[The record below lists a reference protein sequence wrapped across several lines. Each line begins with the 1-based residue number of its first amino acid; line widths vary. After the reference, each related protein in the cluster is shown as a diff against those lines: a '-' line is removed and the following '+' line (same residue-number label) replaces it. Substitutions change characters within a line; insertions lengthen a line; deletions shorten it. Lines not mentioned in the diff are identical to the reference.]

1 MKTFLSLSM
10 VVLVIFCFAPVGR
23 AQIGIDPNEGLRIQA
38 GSSPELFA
46 VKWFGKSGRTYFVQT
61 SETLLPGSWVYLPVI
76 ESGAGAVSQWGY
88 ENTAH
93 RSFVRLVYTDAA
105 YSGPVGAADF
115 DSDGLTNNQ
124 ELGTTMTDPLE
135 GDVDG
140 DGLNDGQEIAL
151 GTDPA
156 SADSDGDGL
165 NDGAESAEGSD
176 PNDST
181 SQPNLERWIQT
192 ERWSRN
198 QFDSCTLTDAGNEYP
213 DPSERYGRSRA
224 THLNGAWVN
233 NEGYIFGATPFPM
246 VIGSFVPPT
255 NWGTGFILPLFYTG
269 FNASEV
275 LASTENSGPG
285 AHGETLAR
293 RLWDATN
300 TLMRLRT
307 SAAMTSDYVVAYQVF
322 RDRRAALSEGPRTRT
337 MSSSRYLTLPA
348 NAVNGPQEPFIY
360 APEEGFDDIYVLKA
374 VPEVHPRT
382 ISFSGATYQE
392 LKGDDGQV
400 TYKAPHWYD
409 VNGDMQIAP
418 GLMLPERN
426 RPVAYVQ
433 GSTIKLK
440 AKFRAK
446 GFNWQNN
453 GVHVRAKINGTLDL
467 PDTYCVMA
475 TDGYLTLPETPLDQP
490 LDHTVKF
497 YSAQGDNSFNIAW
510 EFYTNYIGNDPNW
523 KSAGTTKH
531 TVYLVKA
538 VPLTTAKSLM
548 CETLFN
554 IGCRKADGL
563 TDPTAIVNAI
573 YGEFTDQKVARVE
586 PSKGTLRKSMSI
598 EHPEDDEEMTY
609 WGNPTQDYFTTI
621 DLLKEADGKC
631 GAWARFFMDVLRAQ
645 GITGAELYVLKAP
658 SPNSTQLAADYLSE
672 IGLNLSPSPPQDFTP
687 LLLVNDW
694 TLFEPSPGNGNPSK
708 FRHTD
713 NPGVAAQG
721 NTLPRSYFQDH
732 DVVCYG
738 TKFYDPSY
746 GSTGPG
752 GGPFD
757 SIAAWEHHSIAG
769 YGAGFTGSQAP
780 NVLGAGVKLWVSGAD
795 VENVQE
801 TQRDTT
807 SENTTY

>member
-38 GSSPELFA
+38 GASPELFA

-285 AHGETLAR
+285 AHGEALAR

-510 EFYTNYIGNDPNW
+510 EFYTDYIGNDPNW

-531 TVYLVKA
+531 TVYVVKA
-538 VPLTTAKSLM
+538 APVTTMRQES
-548 CETLFN
+548 LFN
-554 IGCRKADGL
+554 IACKTADGKS
-563 TDPTAIVNAI
+563 
-573 YGEFTDQKVARVE
+573 GSSTDQQIVDAVFTEFEDREVYKVE
-586 PSKGTLRKSMSI
+586 PSKGMSQTTPMSYDHVSSSSSDFSSAI
-598 EHPEDDEEMTY
+598 LISTGLGRC
-609 WGNPTQDYFTTI
+609 GN
-621 DLLKEADGKC
+621 
-631 GAWARFFMDVLRAQ
+631 WANLFKDVLKVHGLTTVQKLDILPDDTSLGETFEIALYNAFHVRNGYQAFSSSIAPIIIPDLFVRVWDPLDPWNPLAKS
-645 GITGAELYVLKAP
+645 GIE
-658 SPNSTQLAADYLSE
+658 
-672 IGLNLSPSPPQDFTP
+672 
-687 LLLVNDW
+687 
-694 TLFEPSPGNGNPSK
+694 
-708 FRHTD
+708 
-713 NPGVAAQG
+713 AQG
-721 NTLPRSYFQDH
+721 NTEPASLFLNHSFNAFGGRI
-732 DVVCYG
+732 
-738 TKFYDPSY
+738 YDPSY
-746 GSTGPG
+746 GYKSSANG
-752 GGPFD
+752 GD
-757 SIAAWEHHSIAG
+757 LNLSILEW
-769 YGAGFTGSQAP
+769 
-780 NVLGAGVKLWVSGAD
+780 
-795 VENVQE
+795 E
-801 TQRDTT
+801 TQSLQGVGVEYFVGQFLQHPAQHGLWFAKANAAATKETRE
-807 SENTTY
+807 SSP

>member
-1 MKTFLSLSM
+1 MKIYISFLM
-10 VVLVIFCFAPVGR
+10 VVLVIFCFAPAGR
-23 AQIGIDPNEGLRIQA
+23 AQMGIDPNEGLRIQA

-307 SAAMTSDYVVAYQVF
+307 SAAMTSDYEVAYQVF

-348 NAVNGPQEPFIY
+348 NAVTGPQEPFIY

-374 VPEVHPRT
+374 VPEVKPRT
-382 ISFSGATYQE
+382 ISFSGDTYQE

-409 VNGDMQIAP
+409 VNGDMQIEP

-475 TDGYLTLPETPLDQP
+475 ADGYLTLPETPLDQP
-490 LDHTVKF
+490 LDPTVKF

-510 EFYTNYIGNDPNW
+510 EFYTDYIGNDPNW

-531 TVYLVKA
+531 TVYVVNA

-554 IGCRKADGL
+554 IGCRNANGL

-609 WGNPTQDYFTTI
+609 WDPGNASSTET
-621 DLLKEADGKC
+621 LLSTGDSTC
-631 GAWARFFMDVLRAQ
+631 GGWARFFIDVLRSQ
-645 GITGAELYVLKAP
+645 GITGVEMYKQDAP
-658 SPNSTQLAADYLSE
+658 AANSSQMAADYLAE
-672 IGLNLSPSPPQDFTP
+672 FGLNLSPSPPNDFNAV
-687 LLLVNDW
+687 LLVKHW
-694 TLFEPSPGNGNPSK
+694 SLFDANPSTGSPSKFQHHGLPGASGQGNGNPKDWFS
-708 FRHTD
+708 
-713 NPGVAAQG
+713 
-721 NTLPRSYFQDH
+721 DH
-732 DVVCYG
+732 ALVKHG
-738 TKFYDPSY
+738 TKFFDPSY
-746 GSTGPG
+746 G
-752 GGPFD
+752 GGPYT
-757 SIAAWEHHSIAG
+757 SVAEWEANSLAG
-769 YGAGFTGSQAP
+769 YGAVFTGTLAP
-780 NVLGAGVKLWVSGAD
+780 VVIQNVGGKLWVSGTDNAAT
-795 VENVQE
+795 QE
-801 TQRDTT
+801 TQRDST
-807 SENTTY
+807 SEGSTY